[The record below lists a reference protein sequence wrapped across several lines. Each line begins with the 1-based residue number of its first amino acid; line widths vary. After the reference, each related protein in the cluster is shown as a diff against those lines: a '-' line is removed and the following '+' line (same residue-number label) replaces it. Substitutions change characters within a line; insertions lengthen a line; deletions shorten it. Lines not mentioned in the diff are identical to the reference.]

1 MALTKYKLGELIEL
15 VDERNSDNLFGS
27 DSVVGLGTQKEIIPT
42 KADLDGVSLTS
53 YKFFPPKSFAYV
65 PDTSRRGDKISLAH
79 NTDDK
84 IFLVSS
90 ISVVFKVRRE
100 DILSANYLFMYFN
113 RPEFDR
119 YARFHSWGSAR
130 ESFSWAEMCDI
141 EINLPPLNVQKKFVA
156 VYNAL
161 LENKKV
167 YERGL
172 DDLKLVCDGY
182 IENLRRNMPCEK
194 ISNYI
199 KLSDER
205 NTENF
210 YTADDVRGISIDKKF
225 IPTKADMEGVSLK
238 NYFLVKPEAFAF
250 VPVTSRNGGK
260 ISIAQNDSGENF
272 ICSTS
277 YVVFGTKAE
286 KLLPQYL
293 MLFFNRS
300 EFDRY
305 ARFHSW
311 GSAREVFTWKDLC
324 EVEIP
329 ILDLKIQRSI
339 AAIYEV
345 LRTRKKILERLK
357 AQLKNICPI
366 LIKGSL
372 DEGATM

>member
-1 MALTKYKLGELIEL
+1 MTLTKFKLGELIEL
-15 VDERNSDNLFGS
+15 VDERNSLGLRNFYGVNIDKEFMPTVADTSALDEKKYKVVRKNRFACNLMHVGRDAVIPIAFHVENELIIISPAYITFEVMATDKILPEYFFMIFYSKEKDRLGWFLS
-27 DSVVGLGTQKEIIPT
+27 DSSV
-42 KADLDGVSLTS
+42 
-53 YKFFPPKSFAYV
+53 
-65 PDTSRRGDKISLAH
+65 RGNIDWK
-79 NTDDK
+79 T
-84 IFLVSS
+84 F
-90 ISVVFKVRRE
+90 
-100 DILSANYLFMYFN
+100 
-113 RPEFDR
+113 
-119 YARFHSWGSAR
+119 
-130 ESFSWAEMCDI
+130 CDI
-141 EINLPPLNVQKKFVA
+141 EINLPPLSVQKKFVA

-161 LENKKV
+161 LENKKA

-182 IENLRRNMPCEK
+182 IENLRRNMSAQK
-194 ISNYI
+194 LGNYI
-199 KLSDER
+199 ELSDER
-205 NTENF
+205 NADNF
-210 YTADDVRGISIDKKF
+210 YTAEDVRGISIDKKF

-260 ISIAQNDSGENF
+260 ISIAQNDSEENF

-277 YVVFGTKAE
+277 YVVFSTKAE
-286 KLLPQYL
+286 KLLPEYL

-300 EFDRY
+300 DFDRY

-329 ILDLKIQRSI
+329 IPEMKIQRSI

-357 AQLKNICPI
+357 AQIKAICPI

-372 DEGATM
+372 DEGATL

>member
-1 MALTKYKLGELIEL
+1 MI
-15 VDERNSDNLFGS
+15 N
-27 DSVVGLGTQKEIIPT
+27 VV
-42 KADLDGVSLTS
+42 
-53 YKFFPPKSFAYV
+53 V
-65 PDTSRRGDKISLAH
+65 PQ
-79 NTDDK
+79 
-84 IFLVSS
+84 
-90 ISVVFKVRRE
+90 
-100 DILSANYLFMYFN
+100 YLFLHFN
-113 RPEFDR
+113 RSEWDR
-119 YARFHSWGSAR
+119 EACFHSWGSSTEVFTWDALC
-130 ESFSWAEMCDI
+130 EM
-141 EINLPPLNVQKKFVA
+141 EINLPPLSVQKKFVA

-167 YERGL
+167 YEHGL
-172 DDLKLVCDGY
+172 DNLKLVCDGY
-182 IENLRRNMPCEK
+182 IENLRRNMPREK
-194 ISNYI
+194 IGNYI
-199 KLSDER
+199 ELSDER
-205 NTENF
+205 NADNF
-210 YTADDVRGISIDKKF
+210 YTAEDVRGISIDKKF

-272 ICSTS
+272 ICSTA
-277 YVVFGTKAE
+277 YVVFSTNVE

-311 GSAREVFTWKDLC
+311 GSAREVFTWKDMC

-329 ILDLKIQRSI
+329 IPDIKIQRSI

-357 AQLKNICPI
+357 TQIKNICPI

-372 DEGATM
+372 DEGATT

>member
-141 EINLPPLNVQKKFVA
+141 EIKLPPLSVQKKFVA

-194 ISNYI
+194 LGDYI
-199 KLSDER
+199 ELSDER

-210 YTADDVRGISIDKKF
+210 YTAEDVRGLGTNKEIIT
-225 IPTKADMEGVSLK
+225 TKADLDGVSLTAYKLFPPKSFAYVPDTSRRGDKISLALNTDEK
-238 NYFLVKPEAFAF
+238 NFLV
-250 VPVTSRNGGK
+250 SS
-260 ISIAQNDSGENF
+260 IS
-272 ICSTS
+272 
-277 YVVFGTKAE
+277 VVFSTNAE

-329 ILDLKIQRSI
+329 IPDLKIQRSI

-357 AQLKNICPI
+357 AQIKNICPI

-372 DEGATM
+372 DEGATT